1 MSRESRVN
9 SNDDV
14 GGAVDAVNGVDGVD
28 AADAVEPIDAVQ
40 AAHAVDTAGAADAA
54 DAAGV
59 DVPTLAAQATLDAW
73 GDSGADRL
81 DPVRFRFLQAMA
93 RRTAPLQGLA
103 RQQLEDK
110 LDTHLRAY
118 AQLLEEVE
126 PDASTMDSAEASEP
140 ASPPASHRP
149 SHRPSHPSS
158 PHSPHPASTS
168 AEASPAASATPQSAP
183 AALTELLAYLTYPD
197 APDNDPTWDRDALG
211 LREAYPDVQM
221 LEYFRG
227 VWSRVSADRQVRQ
240 SQEQV
245 HKNAGPLNS
254 NQLVHRALSLMRELS
269 PGYLQ
274 QFLSYTDALMWM
286 EQIHAA
292 TAPAPKE
299 NTRSGAA
306 KKTSRAKARQG

>member
-9 SNDDV
+9 SNDDI

-28 AADAVEPIDAVQ
+28 AADAVDPIDAVQ

-59 DVPTLAAQATLDAW
+59 DVPWLAAQATLDAW

-93 RRTAPLQGLA
+93 RRTAALQGLA

-118 AQLLEEVE
+118 AQLLEAVE
-126 PDASTMDSAEASEP
+126 PDASTMDSAEAS
-140 ASPPASHRP
+140 
-149 SHRPSHPSS
+149 
-158 PHSPHPASTS
+158 
-168 AEASPAASATPQSAP
+168 PAASATPQTAP

-197 APDNDPTWDRDALG
+197 APDNDQTWDRDALG

-299 NTRSGAA
+299 STRSGAA

>member
-1 MSRESRVN
+1 MN
-9 SNDDV
+9 SNDEV
-14 GGAVDAVNGVDGVD
+14 GGAVDGVNGAHGVD
-28 AADAVEPIDAVQ
+28 AADAVDSVDAVQ

-59 DVPTLAAQATLDAW
+59 DVSTLAAQATLDAW

-93 RRTAPLQGLA
+93 RRTAALQGLA

-118 AQLLEEVE
+118 AQLLEAVE
-126 PDASTMDSAEASEP
+126 PDASTMDSVEASEP
-140 ASPPASHRP
+140 PSPPS

-158 PHSPHPASTS
+158 HAPSTS
-168 AEASPAASATPQSAP
+168 AEASPAASATSQSAP
-183 AALTELLAYLTYPD
+183 AALTQLLAYLTYPD

-211 LREAYPDVQM
+211 LRAAYPDVQM

-286 EQIHAA
+286 EQIQAA

-299 NTRSGAA
+299 STRSGAA

>member
-1 MSRESRVN
+1 MN
-9 SNDDV
+9 SNDDI

-28 AADAVEPIDAVQ
+28 AADAVDSVDAVQ

-118 AQLLEEVE
+118 AQLLEAVE
-126 PDASTMDSAEASEP
+126 PDASTMDSAEAS
-140 ASPPASHRP
+140 
-149 SHRPSHPSS
+149 
-158 PHSPHPASTS
+158 
-168 AEASPAASATPQSAP
+168 PAASATPQTAP

-299 NTRSGAA
+299 STRSGAA

>member
-1 MSRESRVN
+1 
-9 SNDDV
+9 
-14 GGAVDAVNGVDGVD
+14 
-28 AADAVEPIDAVQ
+28 
-40 AAHAVDTAGAADAA
+40 
-54 DAAGV
+54 
-59 DVPTLAAQATLDAW
+59 
-73 GDSGADRL
+73 
-81 DPVRFRFLQAMA
+81 
-93 RRTAPLQGLA
+93 
-103 RQQLEDK
+103 
-110 LDTHLRAY
+110 
-118 AQLLEEVE
+118 
-126 PDASTMDSAEASEP
+126 
-140 ASPPASHRP
+140 
-149 SHRPSHPSS
+149 
-158 PHSPHPASTS
+158 
-168 AEASPAASATPQSAP
+168 
-183 AALTELLAYLTYPD
+183 D

-245 HKNAGPLNS
+245 HMNAGPLNS

-299 NTRSGAA
+299 STRSGAA

>member
-9 SNDDV
+9 SNDDI

-28 AADAVEPIDAVQ
+28 AADAVDSVDAVQ

-118 AQLLEEVE
+118 AQLLEAVE
-126 PDASTMDSAEASEP
+126 PDASTMDSAEAS
-140 ASPPASHRP
+140 
-149 SHRPSHPSS
+149 
-158 PHSPHPASTS
+158 
-168 AEASPAASATPQSAP
+168 PAASATPQTAP

-299 NTRSGAA
+299 STRSGAA

>member
-1 MSRESRVN
+1 M
-9 SNDDV
+9 
-14 GGAVDAVNGVDGVD
+14 
-28 AADAVEPIDAVQ
+28 
-40 AAHAVDTAGAADAA
+40 
-54 DAAGV
+54 
-59 DVPTLAAQATLDAW
+59 PTLAAQATLDAW

-118 AQLLEEVE
+118 AQLLEAVE
-126 PDASTMDSAEASEP
+126 PDALTMDSAEAS
-140 ASPPASHRP
+140 
-149 SHRPSHPSS
+149 
-158 PHSPHPASTS
+158 
-168 AEASPAASATPQSAP
+168 PAAPATPQSAP
-183 AALTELLAYLTYPD
+183 AALTQLLAYLTYPD

-299 NTRSGAA
+299 STRSGAA

>member
-1 MSRESRVN
+1 M
-9 SNDDV
+9 
-14 GGAVDAVNGVDGVD
+14 
-28 AADAVEPIDAVQ
+28 
-40 AAHAVDTAGAADAA
+40 
-54 DAAGV
+54 
-59 DVPTLAAQATLDAW
+59 PTLAAQATLDAW

-93 RRTAPLQGLA
+93 RRTAALQGLA

-118 AQLLEEVE
+118 AQLLEAVE
-126 PDASTMDSAEASEP
+126 PDASTMDSAEAS
-140 ASPPASHRP
+140 
-149 SHRPSHPSS
+149 
-158 PHSPHPASTS
+158 
-168 AEASPAASATPQSAP
+168 PAASATPQTAP

-299 NTRSGAA
+299 STRSGAA